1 MELVKA
7 EQFGL
12 TQETAENII
21 KDLPAILAE
30 REPLAEQ
37 YKEVITLDIELKE
50 TATRARE
57 VRLLIRNNRT
67 KGIENWHK
75 VNKEY
80 FLKGGQFVDAIK
92 RKEIAENERME
103 EALQEIENY
112 QENKERERIAEIH
125 NKRVAQINQYVETV
139 DNLNFGDMQD
149 DLFEA
154 YLSAKK
160 QAYNERIEAEK
171 KAEAERIAKEKA
183 EAEERERIR
192 IENEKL
198 KKEAEEREKKME
210 SERKEAEKREAEL
223 RAKAEAERLAIEKER
238 ESERKKQEE
247 ILQKE
252 RAEAAKLAEQI
263 RLQKETEQKVEAE
276 RVEKIEADKKES
288 EKLAK
293 APVKK
298 QIKKWI
304 DSIQT
309 EIPESIKSEKVA
321 NDILLKFQAFKDWA
335 ITQAENL

>member
-12 TQETAENII
+12 TQETAQNII

-37 YKEVITLDIELKE
+37 YSEVIKMDIEKKE
-50 TATRARE
+50 TANRARE

-103 EALQEIENY
+103 AALQEIENY

-125 NKRVAQINQYVETV
+125 SKRVAQINQYVESI
-139 DNLNFGDMQD
+139 DSLDFGNMQD
-149 DLFEA
+149 DVFEA
-154 YLSAKK
+154 YLNAKK
-160 QAYNERIEAEK
+160 KSYLERVEAEK
-171 KAEAERIAKEKA
+171 KAEEERIAKEKA

-198 KKEAEEREKKME
+198 KA
-210 SERKEAEKREAEL
+210 EAEKREREI
-223 RAKAEAERLAIEKER
+223 ESERLAIEKKR
-238 ESERKKQEE
+238 EAERKKQEE
-247 ILQKE
+247 ILKKE

-263 RLQKETEQKVEAE
+263 RLQKEAEEKAE
-276 RVEKIEADKKES
+276 RERLAEIERQRKEA

-293 APVKK
+293 GPIKK
-298 QIKKWI
+298 QIKSWI

-321 NDILLKFQAFKDWA
+321 KDIFMKFQAFKEWA
-335 ITQAENL
+335 ITQSENL